1 MDIVAL
7 LEVLV
12 QEILAAEE
20 NFLKNPKDFYGLE
33 TAVKASAEN
42 FSAGFLG
49 MVLSSMNE
57 RLCRDAWRKS
67 KYNIC
72 RHDRR
77 TLITSVGDVVFDS
90 TYFKQRQGA
99 GEYHY
104 LLEDMLGLDAHERF
118 SEAAETAILTEA
130 LKSSYE
136 EAAKVIPSKSE
147 ITKTTVM
154 HKIHGIAD
162 AIPLQKPLE
171 RKACKY
177 LFIEADEDHVA
188 EQHGRWS
195 KENPGFISRLAY
207 IYEYKQENP
216 KVKGRK
222 ELVNTYYFS
231 GLYEGSKGVQ
241 EFWEEVQHF
250 IELNYVPD
258 ELQRVFVIGDGGNW
272 IKSATTYVERSL
284 YCVDKYHMTK
294 YINAAANQMLDDAED
309 AKASLYRFIYKKQRR
324 EFKEYTDMMLVSANN
339 PVPILKLQSYAL
351 ENWQAVMR
359 SYHNKQLSGCSAEGH
374 VSHVLSDRLSSRPMG
389 WSQTGADRMS
399 KLRCYERN
407 HGREKIIDLVRYSR
421 EQRMLKRTGTEDIEV
436 KKLSMK
442 GIMNDHYKQS
452 RSYIERIQAI
462 IPGMTVRK
470 TASIRNQLKLL

>member
-12 QEILAAEE
+12 KEILEAEE
-20 NFLKNPKDFYGLE
+20 KFLKNPKDFYGLE
-33 TAVKASAEN
+33 TAVKASAES

-49 MVLSSMNE
+49 TVLSSMNE
-57 RLCRDAWRKS
+57 RLCNDAWRKLR
-67 KYNIC
+67 YNIC
-72 RHDRR
+72 RHDHR
-77 TLITSVGDVVFDS
+77 TLITSVGDVVFES
-90 TYFKQRQGA
+90 TYFRQRNEN

-130 LKSSYE
+130 LKTSYE
-136 EAAKVIPSKSE
+136 EATRVIPSKSE

-154 HKIHGIAD
+154 KKIHGIAEV
-162 AIPLQKPLE
+162 IPLKEPTE
-171 RKACKY
+171 KKKCKY
-177 LFIEADEDHVA
+177 LFIESDEDHVA

-195 KENPGFISRLAY
+195 KENAGFISRLAY
-207 IYEYKQENP
+207 IYEYKRENP

-231 GLYEGSKGVQ
+231 GLYEGSKGIQ
-241 EFWEEVQHF
+241 EFWEEVQRF
-250 IELNYVPD
+250 IERNYDLD
-258 ELQRVFVIGDGGNW
+258 ELQRVFVTGDGGSW
-272 IKSATTYVERSL
+272 IKSAVTYVDRSL

-294 YINAAANQMLDDAED
+294 YINKAANQMLDESEV
-309 AKASLYRFIYKKQRR
+309 AKADLYRFIYKKQRSK
-324 EFKEYTDMMLVSANN
+324 FKEYIEKMLASANN
-339 PVPILKLQSYAL
+339 PEPILELQRYAL
-351 ENWQAVMR
+351 GNWNAVMR
-359 SYHNKQLSGCSAEGH
+359 SYHNKLLSGCSAEGH

-421 EQRMLKRTGTEDIEV
+421 TQRILKRTGTDDISV
-436 KKLSMK
+436 KEISMRE
-442 GIMNDHYKQS
+442 IMKEHYDQS
-452 RSYIERIQAI
+452 RSYIDRIQVTM
-462 IPGMTVRK
+462 PGLTSRK
-470 TASIRNQLKLL
+470 TASIRMQLKLL